1 MRCIEIHDSIDI
13 HVCIHINFM
22 SQLILLVREGRIDER
37 NLCGFDLRDDLN
49 YPGLW
54 WSVSK
59 QSGYHSIDYKE
70 SGGRGV
76 ERWVGCGA
84 VWENFFE
91 VQRCGS
97 RIFCRGI
104 VRRQKKK
111 NLTEANIFL
120 YGKVSHGK
128 KSAHAAI
135 RRIGNQSYY
144 SRSKGRNLDARNRC
158 SSWKHAFSEPSN
170 QQSHHNKRSKSFPVD
185 PAREMCRVIRLW
197 FSNPLKAN
205 FEKFSFQSEKS
216 FW

>member
-1 MRCIEIHDSIDI
+1 MRYIEIHDSIDI

-104 VRRQKKK
+104 VRRPKKK
-111 NLTEANIFL
+111 TLPKLTFFYTAKCPTAKNPRTQRYVGSGINRTILDLKDVIWTQEI
-120 YGKVSHGK
+120 
-128 KSAHAAI
+128 
-135 RRIGNQSYY
+135 
-144 SRSKGRNLDARNRC
+144 DARRESMHFQNQAISSRITTSAVNR
-158 SSWKHAFSEPSN
+158 SLWTP
-170 QQSHHNKRSKSFPVD
+170 
-185 PAREMCRVIRLW
+185 RERCAGL
-197 FSNPLKAN
+197 SGYD
-205 FEKFSFQSEKS
+205 FQTH
-216 FW
+216 